1 MKSWARVTFRTLV
14 ESLSFSFHFFLLLA
28 ALVRRKKFNTR
39 FARMSD
45 LLSDLPE
52 GNSSDDPSMQEF
64 FGEKKE
70 TKRSWRDYLKIL
82 GIAIVSFAL
91 SANPL
96 TSLFLAK
103 ASFFQGAYKNF
114 AGQTLLFF
122 ILFGLMLWYF

>member
-1 MKSWARVTFRTLV
+1 MA
-14 ESLSFSFHFFLLLA
+14 
-28 ALVRRKKFNTR
+28 
-39 FARMSD
+39 D
-45 LLSDLPE
+45 LLTDLPE